1 MLLTLKLSMP
11 ETIKEVIKGKFW
23 IVESTY
29 GKVGTIRNTN
39 NGFEFYNQVEDTTK
53 ILDSIDDFKTT
64 GGSAVTAYTESQ
76 MYQGLPT
83 NSPEIHPVEHET
95 LPLFK
100 KKANSKTTYVAGYYL
115 LKYHGMGWQHAFCPK
130 IDTYEKYE
138 TQGPFLSEW
147 DMNLSLRK
155 AKKEQ

>member
-64 GGSAVTAYTESQ
+64 GGSAVTADTESQ

-95 LPLFK
+95 LPLFM
-100 KKANSKTTYVAGYYL
+100 VL
-115 LKYHGMGWQHAFCPK
+115 
-130 IDTYEKYE
+130 
-138 TQGPFLSEW
+138 
-147 DMNLSLRK
+147 
-155 AKKEQ
+155 